1 MRLYLGNLMYLESI
15 EIRRYCAQNSSAGS
29 SVYRCLRKVICEKL
43 LLRVA
48 PSCLSVHLH
57 ICPSVHL
64 PVHIE
69 RLDFHL
75 TAGLEN
81 IALETFTKTR
91 QGLPVLFKT
100 R

>member
-15 EIRRYCAQNSSAGS
+15 EIRRYCAQSLSVGS
-29 SVYRCLRKVICEKL
+29 SVYRCLHKVIWEKL
-43 LLRVA
+43 LLWVA
-48 PSCLSVHLH
+48 PSCLSVRLH
-57 ICPSVHL
+57 ICPPDLLFVHM
-64 PVHIE
+64 E

-75 TAGLEN
+75 TAVREN

-91 QGLPVLFKT
+91 QGFPVLFKA